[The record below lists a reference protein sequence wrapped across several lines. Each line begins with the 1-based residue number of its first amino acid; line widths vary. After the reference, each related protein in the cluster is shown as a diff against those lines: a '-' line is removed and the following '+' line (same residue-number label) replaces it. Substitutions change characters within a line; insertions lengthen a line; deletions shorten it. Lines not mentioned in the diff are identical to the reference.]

1 MGGIQVFCF
10 VASYAVALGL
20 EATRLW
26 FRSGLR
32 GALMVGFGAAGLLAH
47 TLFLLGEAASQSSG
61 SAPLSNWF
69 DWYLAAAWT
78 LAVAYLYLTIA
89 HPRTPSGLIL
99 LPVVLALIGVAYQFR
114 DQPDF
119 SRDRALMLWGWAHG
133 LSLLAG
139 SVVVIGGF
147 LSGMA
152 YLWHAQLLKRKASPT
167 TGLRLPSLEWLE
179 TVCFRSLP
187 LSAVLFGIGLLTGV
201 IVNLVKHQRQLAQ
214 MSWLDPVVWTSGLM
228 LLWLVAACVFTLV
241 YRPARQG
248 RKVAYLTLASF
259 AFLVLTLAM
268 TLYYTDHGNAR
279 ATSMLPRSSATDQI
293 SSVAEVCDLGGAVHN
308 ACLISISTGN
318 ADVLSAGLTEDGYS
332 RLAGGGG

>member
-1 MGGIQVFCF
+1 MAGIQVFCF
-10 VASYAVALGL
+10 VASYSVALGL

-47 TLFLLGEAASQSSG
+47 SLFLLGEASSRAG
-61 SAPLSNWF
+61 QVAPLSNWF

-114 DQPDF
+114 DAPDF
-119 SRDRALMLWGWAHG
+119 SRDRALSLWGWAHG
-133 LSLLAG
+133 LSLLGG
-139 SVVVIGGF
+139 SVVVIAGF
-147 LSGMA
+147 LGGVA
-152 YLWHAQLLKRKASPT
+152 YLWHSQLLKRKSAPT

-179 TVCFRSLP
+179 TVCIRSLP
-187 LSAVLFGIGLLTGV
+187 LSAVLLGIGLVTGV

-214 MSWLDPVVWTSGLM
+214 LAWNDPVILSSTLM
-228 LLWLVAACVFTLV
+228 FLWLVAACVFTLV

-259 AFLVLTLAM
+259 AFLVVTLVM
-268 TLYYTDHGNAR
+268 TLYYTDHGGTRTTR
-279 ATSMLPRSSATDQI
+279 AWRSPT
-293 SSVAEVCDLGGAVHN
+293 VAVVCDLGRF
-308 ACLISISTGN
+308 GN
-318 ADVLSAGLTEDGYS
+318 HVDHIPGTLRARHARSSGLAEAGH
-332 RLAGGGG
+332 RRGGGGA

>member
-10 VASYAVALGL
+10 VASYSVALGL
-20 EATRLW
+20 ETTRLW

-47 TLFLLGEAASQSSG
+47 TLFLLGEASSQASG

-99 LPVVLALIGVAYQFR
+99 LPVVLALIGVAYQLR

-147 LSGMA
+147 LGGVA
-152 YLWHAQLLKRKASPT
+152 YLVHAQLLKRKASPT

-187 LSAVLFGIGLLTGV
+187 LSAVLLGIGLLTGV

-228 LLWLVAACVFTLV
+228 FLWLVAACVFTLV

-259 AFLVLTLAM
+259 VFLVVTLAM
-268 TLYYTDHGNAR
+268 TLYYTDHGGVQ
-279 ATSMLPRSSATDQI
+279 ATSARPRSSTI
-293 SSVAEVCDLGGAVHN
+293 KHTSSVAEVCDLGGAVHN
-308 ACLISISTGN
+308 DRHQSDAKRSPR
-318 ADVLSAGLTEDGYS
+318 VLSTGLTEAGY
-332 RLAGGGG
+332 RRRGGGA